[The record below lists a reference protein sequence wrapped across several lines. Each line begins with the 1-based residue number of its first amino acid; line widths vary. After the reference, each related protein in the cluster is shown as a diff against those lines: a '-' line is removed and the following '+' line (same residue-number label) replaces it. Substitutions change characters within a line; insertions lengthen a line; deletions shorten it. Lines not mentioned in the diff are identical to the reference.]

1 MAPRHGGHVDAPS
14 RRASLDPLATFRKID
29 VRSVPHKTVNRIVT
43 VHRFHENIG
52 GRPYLIEV
60 RPVSDKWRAQL
71 LRAPGMPAALMP
83 FYGGTPDEAAKQLA
97 QWLTL
102 AHARR
107 VAASVETAS

>member
-1 MAPRHGGHVDAPS
+1 
-14 RRASLDPLATFRKID
+14 
-29 VRSVPHKTVNRIVT
+29 VT
-43 VHRFHENIG
+43 VHRFQENIG

-83 FYGGTPDEAAKQLA
+83 FYGGTPDEAAKHLA
-97 QWLTL
+97 EWLTL

-107 VAASVETAS
+107 IAASVETAS

>member
-1 MAPRHGGHVDAPS
+1 MWTRLRVALRLINCAHS
-14 RRASLDPLATFRKID
+14 
-29 VRSVPHKTVNRIVT
+29 VRSTSVPSHSNTRDRIVT
-43 VHRFHENIG
+43 VHRFQENIG

-60 RPVSDKWRAQL
+60 RLVSDKWRAQL
-71 LRAPGMPAALMP
+71 LRAPGVPAALMP

-107 VAASVETAS
+107 IAASVETAS

>member
-1 MAPRHGGHVDAPS
+1 MWTRLRVALRLIPRAHS
-14 RRASLDPLATFRKID
+14 
-29 VRSVPHKTVNRIVT
+29 VRSTSVLPHTNSRDRIVT

-71 LRAPGMPAALMP
+71 LRAPGVPAALMP
-83 FYGGTPDEAAKQLA
+83 FYGGTPAEAAKQLA

-107 VAASVETAS
+107 IAAVG